1 MRHFEICF
9 MVHPDQSEQVPA
21 MLERYRA
28 LIEGNKG
35 TIHRLEDWGRRQLA
49 FPVAKLHKA
58 HYILM
63 NIECDS
69 GTLSELEGIFRFN
82 DAVLRHLTV
91 RRQSA
96 IVEQSL
102 MMKAKEEKDR
112 SSRSYDERKR
122 AATDDR
128 RSEAP
133 VSEAP
138 VHAESKEESLA
149 AEASIESAD
158 SEAASDIDQAVD
170 EVIEET
176 SELVDKAPLEAP
188 LEAPLPVAEQASDE
202 SNKQTSDA
210 ASADA

>member
-1 MRHFEICF
+1 

-28 LIEGNKG
+28 LIEGNNG

-49 FPVAKLHKA
+49 FPIAKLHKA

-69 GTLSELEGIFRFN
+69 HTLSELEGIFRFN
-82 DAVLRHLTV
+82 DAVLRHLTI
-91 RRQSA
+91 RRKAA

-122 AATDDR
+122 ATMDHKK
-128 RSEAP
+128 SEA
-133 VSEAP
+133 SIKAP
-138 VHAESKEESLA
+138 GAEESPV
-149 AEASIESAD
+149 AEASSESASKD
-158 SEAASDIDQAVD
+158 AKEVVEEVVDEAVEEMSEAVN
-170 EVIEET
+170 
-176 SELVDKAPLEAP
+176 EAP
-188 LEAPLPVAEQASDE
+188 SPVAEQDADE
-202 SNKQTSDA
+202 SNKQTTDA
-210 ASADA
+210 TSADA

>member
-28 LIEGNKG
+28 LIEGNNG

-49 FPVAKLHKA
+49 FPIAKLHKA

-69 GTLSELEGIFRFN
+69 ATLSELEGIFRFN

-122 AATDDR
+122 AAADDKKGK
-128 RSEAP
+128 AP
-133 VSEAP
+133 VEAEG
-138 VHAESKEESLA
+138 AEESPA
-149 AEASIESAD
+149 AEASSDEPAAKGASEAVEETPQAATK
-158 SEAASDIDQAVD
+158 EAAS
-170 EVIEET
+170 EV
-176 SELVDKAPLEAP
+176 P
-188 LEAPLPVAEQASDE
+188 EQPASDE
-202 SNKQTSDA
+202 STKQSPDA
-210 ASADA
+210 ASAGA

>member
-1 MRHFEICF
+1 

-28 LIEGNKG
+28 LIEGNNG

-49 FPVAKLHKA
+49 FPIAKLHKA

-69 GTLSELEGIFRFN
+69 DTLSELEGIFRFN

-122 AATDDR
+122 AATDDEK
-128 RSEAP
+128 SEAH
-133 VSEAP
+133 VEAEE
-138 VHAESKEESLA
+138 AEESPA
-149 AEASIESAD
+149 AEAG
-158 SEAASDIDQAVD
+158 SEPAAKDATVD
-170 EVIEET
+170 VNEVSEET
-176 SELVDKAPLEAP
+176 PEATK
-188 LEAPLPVAEQASDE
+188 EAPLPVAEQASDE
-202 SNKQTSDA
+202 SNKQT
-210 ASADA
+210 ADAESVDA